1 MNMKRFSKIG
11 ILLLLIAV
19 SVFAMVSCNKDP
31 AATGDQI
38 SVKEDPQLVYLLGE
52 ELDFSNGVLEVKTG
66 ETVSEIA
73 LNAEGVTVTGYDKN
87 KLGEQTLTITYND
100 LTTTIKVT
108 VTERMQAV
116 EFVADY
122 LVGDKFDTSKGRLKI
137 TRNDGTTFTV
147 IFNNEKVT
155 VSGFDSTTSGSKS
168 LTAKYVNGEESYET
182 HFNVTVHDVESVDF
196 HAPKKV
202 AYDSHEE
209 ALDLTDGYLT
219 LKGNGGALS
228 KKVELTDEMVSGFD
242 LTAVNKT
249 NSPLDQKLTVSYGGK
264 SYEYS
269 VKLTYTDISYFLD
282 QVGAFAEMDWMGE
295 EMPEYTDAQGELALE
310 LIEIYMDLS
319 KADKAYIKGDDYLNV
334 ARTALMYGMDS
345 MEEEFE
351 ALSGGFMLD
360 AGELSFTCESP
371 AAVQTAI
378 EMLEDADN
386 DIYVLTPM
394 LMAIIEEFADEEL
407 MTEVYFG
414 DFGMIELETYEAIA
428 EILEHALEV
437 HELFSEI
444 PADWK
449 TQGVNNFATEIEDVY
464 DAIVMSGYAG
474 TFASEVY
481 YRVSEWRD
489 NDDAFEILYTYYY
502 GLEDAEAL
510 TELSKVRLPGELEL
524 LASYIAMALDQV
536 NAISSYMQMDT
547 SVFMYYY
554 YMSLE
559 TAAEI
564 KASDDQMLK
573 DLYALLPV
581 NGALGLD
588 DSVSF
593 DFDQMLEYLRTME
606 GGFYNFSGG
615 LLGIDAYHTLMDRYM
630 ELVMNV
636 MENDAFEGSAEYNA
650 AVEELFALYVQL
662 SPTQQ
667 FNFLSTLNAFYGM
680 GIPPLAFDDSG
691 EFAEMTCLF
700 VDILNDYYRGKF
712 SDGAKSAYNNLVL
725 AMEIYAQRASYE
737 NWLTEFRTKMAAVKS
752 AYEGMNVADRAAFET
767 YLIDAYNQYTAILAR
782 LTPPIV
788 ATDLGD
794 WADDFEELK
803 AAVTDLDVAYYL
815 IENDMLVYSLFFSAF
830 ERAQTIVDRILTE
843 APAEIV
849 NAYLHED
856 LYSYEVETEGDGM
869 GTGESGS
876 GTVETVS
883 MTYEYAFNLYRS
895 MYVYYQLTLLGG
907 ESAYD
912 LYQAGNLGLFLEQS
926 SAITWTYL
934 YSDDDPTTPN
944 FDKAK
949 VLQALATFRTL
960 SADEQILFI
969 LMEGEQGFY
978 YTALVEFF
986 EENYTEKAA
995 EMALKVLELEQLHM
1009 MYLAIGDAASLQALQ
1024 EAVAAAETMYE
1035 ALGDGADKASFADF
1049 EEAYAFYM
1057 ESCEELIAE
1066 ATNPAA

>member
-11 ILLLLIAV
+11 VLLLLIAV

-87 KLGEQTLTITYND
+87 KLGEQTLTITYNE

-122 LVGDKFDTSKGRLKI
+122 LVGDTFDASKGRLKV

-155 VSGFDSTTSGSKS
+155 ETGFDSSSAGSKS

-182 HFNVTVHDVESVDF
+182 HFNVTVHDVESVEL

-202 AYDSHEE
+202 AYDSHET

-228 KKVELTDEMVSGFD
+228 KKVGLTEEMVSGFD

-249 NSPLDQKLTVSYGGK
+249 NSPLDQKLTVSYAGK

-282 QVGAFAEMDWMGE
+282 QVGAFSEMDWMGE

-334 ARTALMYGMDS
+334 ARTALMYGMDC

-351 ALSGGFMLD
+351 ALSGGFMMS

-371 AAVQTAI
+371 AAVQAAI
-378 EMLEDADN
+378 DLLEDADN

-394 LMAIIEEFADEEL
+394 LTAIIEEFAEEEL
-407 MTEVYFG
+407 MSEVYFG
-414 DFGMIELETYEAIA
+414 DFAMIELETYDAIV

-444 PADWK
+444 PDDWK
-449 TQGVNNFATEIEDVY
+449 TQGVNNFATEIEDAY
-464 DAIVMSGYAG
+464 DAIVMSGFAG

-481 YRVSEWRD
+481 YRVSEWRE

-502 GLEDAEAL
+502 GLEDVESL
-510 TELSKVRLPGELEL
+510 NELSKVRLPAELEL

-559 TAAEI
+559 TAEEI
-564 KASDDQMLK
+564 KASDNQMIK

-588 DSVSF
+588 ESVSF
-593 DFDQMLEYLRTME
+593 DFDQMLMYLCTME

-615 LLGIDAYHTLMDRYM
+615 LLGIDEYHALMDRYM
-630 ELVMNV
+630 ELVMKV
-636 MENDAFEGSAEYNA
+636 MENDAFEGSAEYIA
-650 AVEELFALYVQL
+650 TVEALFAMYVLL

-680 GIPPLAFDDSG
+680 GVPPLAFDDSG
-691 EFAEMTCLF
+691 DSAELTCLF
-700 VDILNDYYRGKF
+700 VNLLNDNYRGKF
-712 SDGAKSAYNNLVL
+712 SDSAKSAYNNLVL
-725 AMEIYAQRASYE
+725 AMEIYAQRTSYE
-737 NWLTEFRTKMAAVKS
+737 NWLTEFQTKMAAVKA
-752 AYEGMNVADRAAFET
+752 AYEGMNIADKAAFEN
-767 YLIDAYNQYTAILAR
+767 YLGDAYDKYTAILAR
-782 LTPPIV
+782 FTPTIIV
-788 ATDLGD
+788 TDLGE
-794 WADDFEELK
+794 WEDDFEELK

-815 IENDMLVYSLFFSAF
+815 MENDMMVYSLFFSAF
-830 ERAQTIVDRILTE
+830 ERAQTIVNRILTE
-843 APAEIV
+843 APEEIV

-856 LYSYEVETEGDGM
+856 LYTYEVESEGGGI

-876 GTVETVS
+876 GTVVTVS
-883 MTYEYAFNLYRS
+883 MTYDYAFNTYRS
-895 MYVYYQLTLLGG
+895 LYIYYQLTLLDGS
-907 ESAYD
+907 SAYD
-912 LYQAGNLGLFLEQS
+912 MYQQGNLGLFLEQS
-926 SAITWTYL
+926 SAITWAYL
-934 YSDDDPTTPN
+934 YSDEDPTTPN

-949 VLQALATFRTL
+949 VLQALATFRSLT
-960 SADEQILFI
+960 ADEQILFI

-978 YTALVEFF
+978 YTALVEFL
-986 EENYTEKAA
+986 EENYTDKAA
-995 EMALKVLELEQLHM
+995 EMALKVLELEQMHM
-1009 MYLAIGDAASLQALQ
+1009 MYLAVGDAATMAALQ
-1024 EAVAAAETMYE
+1024 ESVASAEEMYAALT
-1035 ALGDGADKASFADF
+1035 GDDKASFADF
-1049 EEAYAFYM
+1049 EEAYAFYL
-1057 ESCEELIAE
+1057 ESCEALIAE